1 MVSKKYKLIPEQNIK
16 TDHEK
21 TTNNVWPMSGWIISS
36 KETKVIKIVDAKYLN
51 KILVLF
57 LHKIIARITIKKGF
71 TISMGW
77 NLGKK
82 NKSIHLLDPLT
93 SMPIIGTKNK
103 ESNEIK
109 KRIIENLYNLSWFKD
124 EKIKIKITP
133 IIT

>member
-1 MVSKKYKLIPEQNIK
+1 MSKKYKLTPEQNIR
-16 TDHEK
+16 TAHEK
-21 TTNNVWPMSGWIISS
+21 TTNNVCPISGWIINS
-36 KETKVIKIVDAKYLN
+36 KDTDVIKIVDNKYLN
-51 KILVLF
+51 KILVSF

-109 KRIIENLYNLSWFKD
+109 KRIIENLYSLSWFKD

-133 IIT
+133 IST

>member
-1 MVSKKYKLIPEQNIK
+1 MSKKYKLIPEQNIR
-16 TDHEK
+16 TAHEK
-21 TTNNVWPMSGWIISS
+21 TTNNVWPISGWIISS

-51 KILVLF
+51 KILVSF
-57 LHKIIARITIKKGF
+57 LHKIIERITIKKGF
-71 TISMGW
+71 TISIGW

-133 IIT
+133 INT

>member
-1 MVSKKYKLIPEQNIK
+1 MSKKYKLIPEQNIK
-16 TDHEK
+16 TAHEK

-51 KILVLF
+51 KILVSF
-57 LHKIIARITIKKGF
+57 LHKIIARITIKKGL
-71 TISMGW
+71 TISIGW

-124 EKIKIKITP
+124 EKIKIRITP

>member
-1 MVSKKYKLIPEQNIK
+1 
-16 TDHEK
+16 
-21 TTNNVWPMSGWIISS
+21 MSGWIINN

-51 KILVLF
+51 KILDSF

-124 EKIKIKITP
+124 EKIKIRITP

>member
-1 MVSKKYKLIPEQNIK
+1 MSKKYKLIPEQNIR
-16 TDHEK
+16 TAQEK

-51 KILVLF
+51 KILVPF

-124 EKIKIKITP
+124 EKIKIRITP

>member
-1 MVSKKYKLIPEQNIK
+1 MSKKYKLIPEQNIK
-16 TDHEK
+16 TAHEK
-21 TTNNVWPMSGWIISS
+21 TTNNVWPMSGWIINS

-51 KILVLF
+51 KILVSF
-57 LHKIIARITIKKGF
+57 LHNIIAKITIKKGL

-77 NLGKK
+77 NLGRK

-109 KRIIENLYNLSWFKD
+109 KRIIEKQLKYPLENISNSAIL
-124 EKIKIKITP
+124 
-133 IIT
+133 

>member
-1 MVSKKYKLIPEQNIK
+1 MSKKYKFIPEQNIR
-16 TDHEK
+16 TAQEK
-21 TTNNVWPMSGWIISS
+21 NTNNVWPMSGWIISS

-51 KILVLF
+51 KILVSF
-57 LHKIIARITIKKGF
+57 LHKIIAKITIKKGF

>member
-1 MVSKKYKLIPEQNIK
+1 MSKKYKLIPEQNIK
-16 TDHEK
+16 TAHEK

-51 KILVLF
+51 KILVSF
-57 LHKIIARITIKKGF
+57 LHKIIARITIKKGL

-109 KRIIENLYNLSWFKD
+109 KRIIENLYSLSWFKD
-124 EKIKIKITP
+124 EKIKIRITP

>member
-1 MVSKKYKLIPEQNIK
+1 MNKKYKLIPEQNIR
-16 TDHEK
+16 TAQEK

-36 KETKVIKIVDAKYLN
+36 KETNVIKIVDAKYLN
-51 KILVLF
+51 KILISF

-71 TISMGW
+71 TISIGW

-93 SMPIIGTKNK
+93 SMPITGTKNK

-133 IIT
+133 INT

>member
-1 MVSKKYKLIPEQNIK
+1 MKNDWETKINASQLKKINK
-16 TDHEK
+16 
-21 TTNNVWPMSGWIISS
+21 VCPMSGWIINS
-36 KETKVIKIVDAKYLN
+36 KETKVMKIVDTKYLN
-51 KILVLF
+51 KILVSF
-57 LHKIIARITIKKGF
+57 LHKIIAIITIKKGF

>member
-1 MVSKKYKLIPEQNIK
+1 MSKKYKLIPEQNIK
-16 TDHEK
+16 TAHEK

-51 KILVLF
+51 KILVSF
-57 LHKIIARITIKKGF
+57 LHKIIARITIKKGL

>member
-1 MVSKKYKLIPEQNIK
+1 MSRKYKLIPEQNIR
-16 TDHEK
+16 TAQEK
-21 TTNNVWPMSGWIISS
+21 TTNNVCPMSGWIINS
-36 KETKVIKIVDAKYLN
+36 KETKVIKTVDAKYLN
-51 KILVLF
+51 KILISF
-57 LHKIIARITIKKGF
+57 LHKIIERITIKKGF

>member
-1 MVSKKYKLIPEQNIK
+1 MSKKYKLIPEQNIK
-16 TDHEK
+16 TAHEK

-51 KILVLF
+51 KILVSL

-124 EKIKIKITP
+124 EKIKIRITP

>member
-1 MVSKKYKLIPEQNIK
+1 MYTFHN
-16 TDHEK
+16 
-21 TTNNVWPMSGWIISS
+21 TNNVWPMSGWIISS

-51 KILVLF
+51 KILVSL
-57 LHKIIARITIKKGF
+57 LHKIIARITIKKGLI
-71 TISMGW
+71 ISMGW

-124 EKIKIKITP
+124 EKIKIRITP

>member
-1 MVSKKYKLIPEQNIK
+1 MRIAQ
-16 TDHEK
+16 EK
-21 TTNNVWPMSGWIISS
+21 TTNNVCPMSGWIINN
-36 KETKVIKIVDAKYLN
+36 KETKIIKIVDAKYLI

-71 TISMGW
+71 TISIGW

-82 NKSIHLLDPLT
+82 IKSIHLLDPLT

-133 IIT
+133 IST

>member
-1 MVSKKYKLIPEQNIK
+1 MSKKYKLIPEQNIK
-16 TDHEK
+16 TAHEK

-51 KILVLF
+51 KILVSF
-57 LHKIIARITIKKGF
+57 LHKIIAKNTIKKGF

-93 SMPIIGTKNK
+93 SIPIIGTKNK